1 MEGTH
6 PRLGEDSQVR
16 LLCGQTPVIKMIRDY
31 SLNQP
36 QLCRELEKVDDQINQ
51 ILRLET
57 GIFHL
62 SIISLLSSR
71 LCRIRSIFLE
81 IANIERQPLWAIG
94 RINHLS
100 PIQLIIVDYYSH

>member
-1 MEGTH
+1 MKEGFWVFMEGTH
-6 PRLGEDSQVR
+6 PRLGEDSPVR

-57 GIFHL
+57 GTFHFIFSLTSLFQIVQDKIHL
-62 SIISLLSSR
+62 T
-71 LCRIRSIFLE
+71 
-81 IANIERQPLWAIG
+81 
-94 RINHLS
+94 
-100 PIQLIIVDYYSH
+100 